1 MEYMKCPTCGGR
13 CKFEYGKGYV
23 CGSCGNIYD
32 SAGTSESAA
41 DKLNIANQ
49 KRIEDYDFEGAL
61 ALCRDVLAE
70 DANSQ
75 EANWCAMLAEYKI
88 IYLKN
93 DENKYVPSFLDPDVK
108 TPLYEC
114 GYYAKLNTAYRD
126 MADKIE
132 KMRRIV
138 VDEARDIPD
147 YDVFISYRQHKGR
160 NSKEETEESQWAEEL
175 YRLLSK
181 QSGADK
187 LRVFYDKESL
197 DGSNAGWEP
206 HIYAALRSAKFL
218 VLMGSSLE
226 NINSTWVKNEWKR
239 FIAYRNMGKEKTLA
253 VLGKNI
259 DPMKLPDVALRAGQM
274 IKADEKG
281 WQEKLVK
288 RANDACKENKDVDYL
303 LNEADTFI
311 CKNKFGKAKQN
322 YLKVCS
328 LAPRDSRGYWGLVR
342 CKYKAFDDYD
352 IVKGKKKLVKINEFN
367 EAMRYATGTEKA
379 HYEDVRNA
387 QLKHNTLGYERTN
400 YKEWRRRSKAA
411 RFFKKLGAVVAVVA
425 ILAFGAYSYWGVT
438 HPLTYSEEN
447 GVTVVG
453 KSPYLDLV
461 VRELDIDLYDG
472 KPVTEIG
479 DGALAGSKLKTLTL
493 GETVER
499 IGEGAFKD
507 CTALTEVHI
516 ANTDIEIAAEAF
528 KGCTSLRTVKVGS
541 LISVA
546 ADGKSSAYSLRAASG
561 MRIGDNAFAGC
572 TLLEDITLDACSRI
586 GANAFDGCIKLK
598 KIKLDLTDA
607 NSIDEHAFDG
617 MSKGVEIALPTIAED
632 VINSLSAK
640 YADMVF
646 STFTRDKIEECIYFI
661 GKLESLSGDSAEA
674 LDKAEALYAAL
685 SDVDKSKIS
694 NYGTLRNA
702 RASYDVARMIA
713 NVGTVT
719 LESGKVIE
727 EAETAY
733 AMLSSEQKKMVGNYA
748 VLISARKVFDAV
760 TLIAEIGEVNEE
772 SERKIIKAEQAYE
785 ELSHSERDE
794 VFNYA
799 ALTSARVKVDGLL
812 ADVVIEKIEAIAVAI
827 SSDSESAIIEAETAY
842 NALTAAQKALVTN
855 YESLVDAH
863 AVCNVI
869 ISIEGIGEIT
879 AMSESTIATAQ
890 ALYDALT
897 QTQIAKVP
905 RSILTLLTDAQAVC
919 PVVKS
924 IAEIGIV
931 TSDSL
936 AAMDKAS
943 TAFSLLSTSQQA
955 KVSNYSVLTDS
966 REAYATV
973 RLIEGIGEV
982 SEEAYAKI
990 EAAQNS
996 YDRLTVSQKEL
1007 VGNRDK
1013 LTDAFKI
1020 YNVIVAI
1027 NAIGDVKYSTSL
1039 TKIASAETAYAG
1051 LTSSQKEKV
1060 TNISL
1065 LTMAR
1070 NIYNLMAVLA
1080 DGKTYTLGTAQTE
1093 SFYTLTS
1100 LNMEEFLN
1108 NKSNRDKVVSI
1119 TVKGFSSLSDR
1130 ESWKRVFPGITLLR
1144 HDVSNVSE
1152 IPSAFTV
1159 PADFAKVAL
1168 VGNPARQYDN
1178 FSIYFES
1185 RSSNCIFEIWDM
1197 HITAAQGDS
1206 VISAIQVSSIFSVD
1220 IWFYGDSVLRAGDG
1234 IGGTNGTSYEYNK
1247 GYKSQMNGGNGGN
1260 GTDGAS
1266 AITGN
1271 RICLKIGSG
1280 AKVEIYGGNGG
1291 VGGKGGH
1298 GGGSDQSG
1306 NGQAG
1311 HGGVGGKG
1319 GNGGAAVYASNNSGI
1334 DNFGGALKLV
1344 GGNAGNGNRGG
1355 YGGNNT
1361 ETSALYKAD
1370 YGGRGGSGGA
1380 GGVGG
1385 SAFAC
1390 GGRFSVSGSSGGS
1403 EILIGGRGGDGGNGL
1418 TGGDSVRLKATPGG
1432 GRGGD
1437 GGAGGKGGFA
1447 VELVGGNWGG
1457 VDESTSL
1464 EGGDGGSGGKGGNG
1478 GDCGDG
1484 GRGGN
1489 GGNGGAGGAGAAT
1502 VSKGYIP
1509 SYNGG
1514 SGGSGGIAGAKGKN
1528 GDSAGADGAKGKD
1541 NEY

>member
-32 SAGTSESAA
+32 STGTSESAA
-41 DKLNIANQ
+41 DKLNIANR
-49 KRIEDYDFEGAL
+49 KRIEDYDFDGAL
-61 ALCRDVLAE
+61 SLCRDVLAE
-70 DANSQ
+70 DPDSL
-75 EANWCAMLAEYKI
+75 EANWCAMLAEYRI

-93 DENKYVPSFLDPDVK
+93 DENKFVPTFLDPDVE
-108 TPLYEC
+108 TPLYKSD
-114 GYYAKLNTAYRD
+114 YYKKLNSTYRG

-132 KMRRIV
+132 QMRCLV

-147 YDVFISYRQHKGR
+147 YDVFISYRQHKGGH
-160 NSKEETEESQWAEEL
+160 SDAETEEAEWAEEL
-175 YRLLSK
+175 YKLLSK
-181 QSGADK
+181 QTGDDK
-187 LRVFYDKESL
+187 LRVFFDKESL
-197 DGSNAGWEP
+197 DKSNVGWEP

-218 VLMGSSLE
+218 VLMGSSVE

-239 FIAYRNMGKEKTLA
+239 FIAYRQMGKEKTIA
-253 VLGKNI
+253 VLAKNI
-259 DPMKLPDVALRAGQM
+259 DPLKLPDVALRAGQM
-274 IKADEKG
+274 IRADEKG
-281 WQEKLVK
+281 WQDKLVK

-303 LNEADTFI
+303 INEADTFI
-311 CKNKFGKAKQN
+311 CKNKFAKAKQN
-322 YLKVCS
+322 YMKVCS
-328 LAPRDSRGYWGLVR
+328 LAPRDSRGYWGLLR
-342 CKYKAFDDYD
+342 CKLKAFDDYD
-352 IVKGKKKLVKINEFN
+352 IIKSKKKLVKINEFN
-367 EAMRYATGTEKA
+367 EAMRYASDIEKVY
-379 HYEDVRNA
+379 YERIRNA
-387 QLKHNTLGYERTN
+387 QLTHNTVGCERKN
-400 YKEWRRRSKAA
+400 YNEWRRRSKAS
-411 RFFKKLGAVVAVVA
+411 RFFKKLGAVVVVVA
-425 ILAFGAYSYWGVT
+425 VLAFGAYSYFGIT
-438 HPLTYSEEN
+438 NPIKYSDD
-447 GVTVVG
+447 GGMVAVG
-453 KSPYLDLV
+453 KSPYFDFV
-461 VRELDIDLYDG
+461 VRELDIDLYDSR
-472 KPVTEIG
+472 PVTAIG
-479 DGALAGSKLKTLTL
+479 DGAFKASKIRTLTL

-499 IGEGAFKD
+499 IGEGAFEN
-507 CTALTEVHI
+507 CTDLTEVHI
-516 ANTDIEIAAEAF
+516 LNEDIEIAAEAF
-528 KGCTSLRTVKVGS
+528 RGCTSLVSVTVGEGEEA
-541 LISVA
+541 SV
-546 ADGKSSAYSLRAASG
+546 KRAASG
-561 MRIGDNAFAGC
+561 MIVGENAFAGC
-572 TLLEDITLDACSRI
+572 TLLENVTFGRCAAI

-598 KIKLDLTDA
+598 KLKLNVNDA
-607 NSIDEHAFDG
+607 DSVDTNAFDG
-617 MSKGVEIALPTIAED
+617 MVKGAEIVLPTIAED

-640 YADMVF
+640 YTDMVF

-661 GKLESLSGDSAEA
+661 NKLENVSDDSGAAIE
-674 LDKAEALYAAL
+674 KAETLYAAL
-685 SDVDKSKIS
+685 SDADKSKIS

-713 NVGTVT
+713 DVGTVT
-719 LESGKVIE
+719 LESGKAIE
-727 EAETAY
+727 EAEIAY
-733 AMLSSEQKKMVGNYA
+733 AMLSVEQKKMVGNYA
-748 VLISARKVFDAV
+748 VIVSARKVFDAV

-794 VFNYA
+794 VFNYG
-799 ALTSARVKVDGLL
+799 ALTSARVKVDSLL
-812 ADVVIEKIEAIAVAI
+812 ADIVIEKIKEIAVAI
-827 SSDSESAIIEAETAY
+827 SSDSEAAIIEAETAY
-842 NALTAAQKALVTN
+842 NSLTAAQKALVTN
-855 YESLVDAH
+855 YDNLVDAH

-879 AMSESTIATAQ
+879 SMSESTIATAQ

-897 QTQIAKVP
+897 QTQIVKVP

-936 AAMDKAS
+936 AAMDKAA

-955 KVSNYSVLTDS
+955 KVSNYSVLIDS

-996 YDRLTVSQKEL
+996 YDRLTASQREL
-1007 VGNRDK
+1007 VGNREK
-1013 LTDAFKI
+1013 LTDASRI

-1027 NAIGDVKYSTSL
+1027 NEIGDVKYSTSL
-1039 TKIASAETAYAG
+1039 EKITAAEKSYAN

-1060 TNISL
+1060 TNSSL
-1065 LTMAR
+1065 LTTAR
-1070 NIYNLMAVLA
+1070 NIYNLMKVLA
-1080 DGKTYTLGTAQTE
+1080 DGKSYTLGTDQTE

-1119 TVKGFSSLSDR
+1119 TVKGFSSLSGR
-1130 ESWKRVFPGITLLR
+1130 ESWTRVFPRITLLR
-1144 HDVSNVSE
+1144 HDISNVSE
-1152 IPSAFTV
+1152 IPSSFTV
-1159 PADFAKVAL
+1159 PAGFAKVAL
-1168 VGNPARQYDN
+1168 IGNPARQYDN

-1185 RSSNCIFEIWDM
+1185 RNSNCTLELWDM
-1197 HITAAQGDS
+1197 HITAAKGNS
-1206 VISAIQVSSIFSVD
+1206 IIIATQVSSMFGVD

-1234 IGGTNGTSYEYNK
+1234 SNGTDGTSYDYNK
-1247 GYKSQMNGGNGGN
+1247 GYKSQMNGANGGN

-1266 AITGN
+1266 AIIGN
-1271 RICLKIGSG
+1271 KIYLTIGSG

-1291 VGGKGGH
+1291 AGGKGGH

-1311 HGGVGGKG
+1311 HGGLGGRG
-1319 GNGGAAVYASNNSGI
+1319 GNGGAAVYASNDSGI
-1334 DNFGGALKLV
+1334 HNFGGTLKLV
-1344 GGNAGNGNRGG
+1344 GGNAGSGNNGG

-1361 ETSALYKAD
+1361 ETSALYHAD

-1380 GGVGG
+1380 GGEGG
-1385 SAFAC
+1385 SAFVC
-1390 GGRFSVSGSSGGS
+1390 GGSFTVNGSGGS
-1403 EILIGGRGGDGGNGL
+1403 EILIGGVGGSGGNGL

-1432 GRGGD
+1432 GKGGD

-1447 VELVGGNWGG
+1447 VKLDGGNWGG
-1457 VDESTSL
+1457 AGRNTTL
-1464 EGGDGGSGGKGGNG
+1464 KGGNGGVGGKGGNG
-1478 GDCGDG
+1478 GDCDG

-1502 VSKGYIP
+1502 VSKGPIP

-1514 SGGSGGIAGAKGKN
+1514 VGGSGGTAGAKGKN
-1528 GDSAGADGAKGKD
+1528 GDSAGVDGAKGKD